1 MYLNIEMEEASDYD
15 VIDIDSGIKIPL
27 VQEADDET
35 GKFIC
40 YLRDEDGNYIL
51 DKKLDKVVEFH
62 FKGNIK
68 LIKKENQWTKPK

>member
-68 LIKKENQWTKPK
+68 LIKKENQ